1 MFSSGS
7 QLLIACACMLSHFS
21 HVRLLETPC
30 AVALQAPLSMGFS
43 RQENWRG
50 LPCLLP
56 GDLVDPRMEPMS
68 LMSPAMA
75 GFFSFFF
82 TSSATWGGGGF
93 PGGLDGKESVC
104 SVGDLGLIP
113 GLGRSPEGE
122 HGNPLQ
128 YYCLKDPH
136 GQRNLSCYSPWSH
149 KELDRTKRLS
159 TYSILKSRKAY
170 HS

>member
-1 MFSSGS
+1 
-7 QLLIACACMLSHFS
+7 MLSHFS
-21 HVRLLETPC
+21 HVWLCETLWTIAC
-30 AVALQAPLSMGFS
+30 QAPLSLGFS
-43 RQENWRG
+43 RQEYWSV
-50 LPCLLP
+50 LPCP
-56 GDLVDPRMEPMS
+56 PPQESSWPRNWTRIYTIS
-68 LMSPAMA
+68 CNGRL
-75 GFFSFFF
+75 FFFFFF

-159 TYSILKSRKAY
+159 TAQCHLGSPRMVLGYSWNI
-170 HS
+170 

>member
-1 MFSSGS
+1 MDYSLPGSS
-7 QLLIACACMLSHFS
+7 LLGI
-21 HVRLLETPC
+21 
-30 AVALQAPLSMGFS
+30 LQARILECIAMPSSTGIFLT
-43 RQENWRG
+43 QELNPH
-50 LPCLLP
+50 LYHLLQWQ
-56 GDLVDPRMEPMS
+56 
-68 LMSPAMA
+68 A
-75 GFFSFFF
+75 FFLFFF
-82 TSSATWGGGGF
+82 TSIATWGGGGF

-159 TYSILKSRKAY
+159 TAQCHLGSPRMVLGYS
-170 HS
+170 